1 MAWLW
6 ERSMIRCFLPISLG
20 FYIFLFS
27 CCQFG
32 FTGCQQFFFT
42 PEGSFFPPHARICL
56 TLKNTEMNEV
66 KYFTKEGL
74 QKQRDELER
83 LKSVERPAISQQIA
97 EAREKGDLSE
107 NAEYDA
113 AKNAQAM
120 LELRISKLEETLQA
134 ARVIDES
141 QIDTSRVSILSKI
154 KLKNLKNNAVMT
166 YTLVPENEADIKKGR
181 ISVNSPIA
189 RGLLGKS
196 VGESVEIEVPAGMMS
211 FSILEISRG

>member
-1 MAWLW
+1 
-6 ERSMIRCFLPISLG
+6 
-20 FYIFLFS
+20 
-27 CCQFG
+27 
-32 FTGCQQFFFT
+32 
-42 PEGSFFPPHARICL
+42 
-56 TLKNTEMNEV
+56 MNQV

-74 QKQRDELER
+74 DKLRDELEH
-83 LKSVERPAISQQIA
+83 LKSVERPAISHQIA

-120 LELRISKLEETLQA
+120 LELRISKMEETLSA

-141 QIDTSRVSILSKI
+141 QLDGSKISILARVT
-154 KLKNLKNNAVMT
+154 LKNLKNNAQLS
-166 YTLVPENEADIKKGR
+166 YTLVPENEADIKAGK

-196 VGESVEIEVPAGMMS
+196 VGETVDIKVPAGVMS
-211 FSILEISRG
+211 FEVLEISR